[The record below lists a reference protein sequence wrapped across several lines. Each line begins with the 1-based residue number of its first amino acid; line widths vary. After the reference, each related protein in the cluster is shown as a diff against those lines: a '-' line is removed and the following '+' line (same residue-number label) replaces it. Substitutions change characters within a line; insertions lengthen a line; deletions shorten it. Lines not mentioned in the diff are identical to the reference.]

1 MRVTTATASLTLLA
15 LLAFAFNSILTRL
28 ALGAREIDAAAFAAI
43 RLGSGAAM
51 LALLV
56 LLHTRSVRVLGP
68 SGFRGPLALLAY
80 ALPFSFAYVRIP
92 AAVGA
97 LVLFGVVQ
105 LTMLGYAIARGD
117 RPSPLSWCGMLLAF
131 GGLAWL
137 AAPSIDRPDP
147 AGLLL
152 MCVAGIAWAWYSIV
166 GRSASQP
173 VIENARSF
181 LWCSPLAIVFAF
193 VAPSTATATTR
204 GVLLAIVSGAITS
217 GIGYAIWYRAVTG
230 LTVLQA
236 AVAQLTVPVLAGI
249 AAVLLL
255 GETISVRLIAC
266 GTAIL
271 TGVAIVLVA
280 RQRVASRRAS

>member
-1 MRVTTATASLTLLA
+1 MRVTGSTASLTLLA

-43 RLGSGAAM
+43 RLGAGAAM
-51 LALLV
+51 LALIV
-56 LLHTRSVRVLGP
+56 LLHTRSAGLLRP
-68 SGFRGPLALLAY
+68 NGFRGPLALLAY
-80 ALPFSFAYVRIP
+80 ALPFSFAYLRIP

-117 RPSPLSWCGMLLAF
+117 RPTPLSWFGMLLAF
-131 GGLAWL
+131 GGLGWL
-137 AAPSIDRPDP
+137 AAPSIDCPDP
-147 AGLLL
+147 IGLLL
-152 MCVAGIAWAWYSIV
+152 MSVAGIAWAVYSIV

-181 LWCSPLAIVFAF
+181 LWCSPLALVLAFA
-193 VAPSTATATTR
+193 VPSTTTATTR

-236 AVAQLTVPVLAGI
+236 AVAQLTVPVLAAI

-255 GETISVRLIAC
+255 GETISLRLIAC
-266 GTAIL
+266 GIAIL
-271 TGVAIVLVA
+271 AGVAIVLVA
-280 RQRVASRRAS
+280 RQRAS